1 MSAIKM
7 RSGSTGRLTLR
18 ANLVSVGIALVVAS
32 VVLLLY
38 QAVAFRS
45 ALYDDASLQASVIA
59 ENVSASLMFD
69 DEGSMQD
76 VLRSL
81 GRVPYVETLS
91 VYESDGRLYTRYARA
106 GITREELSE
115 GALESTEHRDALSLG
130 DVFVRAPIEHNG
142 HILGHVVLVATS
154 DLVHRHLAQYA
165 CFLGVACL
173 GAMWISTLVMNRMRR
188 RVSQAERELERL
200 ARTDPLTNLPNRRT
214 FYETLEERVASAK
227 EPSRYFGIVLIDLD
241 DFKTVNDTLGHGAG
255 DELLQHVARV
265 LNDTV
270 SGRATVS
277 RMGGD
282 EFAVTLES
290 SWKRTAVGELARE
303 IGTALCRPATFFG
316 REINVTASVGYAS
329 FPEAGDDGGSLV
341 TSADIALYEAK
352 ALGKNTVVG
361 FSPEMMHAAQRR
373 AYLEAELR
381 KAVDSDALEL
391 VFQPQFDCR
400 SGTLVGA
407 EALARWTHMKEG
419 AVSPGEFIPIAENS
433 DLIVLLGRSVLQRA
447 CVAAATWNAG
457 CPGIAVRVAV
467 NVSARQLRHP
477 AFVGDVMAALATS
490 GLAPALLE
498 LELTESH
505 LIANRET
512 GIAVMNRLRAAGVLL
527 SIDDFGTG
535 YSSLSYL
542 HAFPVNTL
550 KIDRSFIE
558 RLPEDGQPI
567 VTAILSMAHSFG
579 LDAVAEGV
587 EDPKQLE
594 WLIDAGCDVV
604 QGFLTGRP
612 MSLEQFRELVA
623 REGEESVRRPFGS
636 TCDVQNAGLV
646 VS

>member
-1 MSAIKM
+1 M
-7 RSGSTGRLTLR
+7 RSGNTSRLTVR

-69 DEGSMQD
+69 DEASMQD

-81 GRVPYVETLS
+81 GRVPYVESLS
-91 VYESDGRLYTRYARA
+91 VYKSDGRLYTRYARP
-106 GITREELSE
+106 GVTRDEQEEGTLQ
-115 GALESTEHRDALSLG
+115 STEHRPALSLG
-130 DVFVRAPIEHNG
+130 DAFVRAPIEHNG
-142 HILGHVVLVATS
+142 HVLGHVVLVATS

-173 GAMWISTLVMNRMRR
+173 GAMWISSLVMNRMRR
-188 RVSQAERELERL
+188 RVSEAERELERL

-214 FYETLEERVASAK
+214 FYEMLEERLASAK
-227 EPSRYFGIVLIDLD
+227 DPSRYFGIVLIDLD

-265 LNDTV
+265 LCDTV
-270 SGRATVS
+270 GGRAIVS

-282 EFAVTLES
+282 EFAVTLAT
-290 SWKRTAVGELARE
+290 SWKRTAVAELARE

-329 FPEAGDDGGSLV
+329 FPDAGDDSGSLI

-407 EALARWTHMKEG
+407 EALARWTHKKEG

-447 CVAAATWNAG
+447 CVAAATWNAAW
-457 CPGIAVRVAV
+457 PAVAVRVAV

-477 AFVGDVMAALATS
+477 AFVGDVMAALAAS
-490 GLAPALLE
+490 GLTPALLE

-542 HAFPVNTL
+542 HAFPVNAL

-594 WLIDAGCDVV
+594 WLVDAGCDVV

-612 MSLEQFRELVA
+612 MPLQQFRELVA
-623 REGEESVRRPFGS
+623 KEGEGRARGDSLVCVPDARS
-636 TCDVQNAGLV
+636 AGIV
-646 VS
+646 VG

>member
-1 MSAIKM
+1 M

-115 GALESTEHRDALSLG
+115 GTLESTEHRDALSLG

-352 ALGKNTVVG
+352 SLGKNTVVG

-457 CPGIAVRVAV
+457 CTGIAVRVAV